1 MFCVLLVE
9 RINDIMK
16 KVKLPLCPN
25 PIMNTCAHGH
35 PIHLITKKDVKH
47 YLVCDRET
55 CVYDEALKAIKK
67 INKLK
72 RLGRI

>member
-1 MFCVLLVE
+1 
-9 RINDIMK
+9 MK

-35 PIHLITKKDVKH
+35 AIHLITKKGVKH
-47 YLVCDRET
+47 YLVCDREI
-55 CVYDEALKAIKK
+55 CVYDDALKTIKK
-67 INKLK
+67 IHKQLT